1 MVETVYNK
9 KTLKALELINK
20 LSNDSVYC
28 DGWVTVLCKELGEI
42 VELHLSDELEV
53 MICTQDITHFI
64 SLDDIT
70 QENIRNFLENLVW
83 DKE

>member
-1 MVETVYNK
+1 MKVYSK
-9 KTLKALELINK
+9 QTLRALELINK
-20 LSNDSVYC
+20 LSNDNVYC

-42 VELHLSDELEV
+42 VELHLTEIESREV
-53 MICTQDITHFI
+53 MVCTEQEVYFV